1 MGILDWSE
9 MSKTKNT
16 AIKRAERESRQWF
29 AEWLTSPDVLSK
41 VLMFLTGSAMIPST
55 RIDDPITPNFV
66 LLKTRTVVFVFI
78 TKQEL
83 TEVCIDPIELLV
95 AGFTFV

>member
-1 MGILDWSE
+1 
-9 MSKTKNT
+9 
-16 AIKRAERESRQWF
+16 
-29 AEWLTSPDVLSK
+29 
-41 VLMFLTGSAMIPST
+41 MISST